1 MEHSLYL
8 TIDHEN
14 KTFCASHQILKPK
27 TKEQKETLEKLQKY
41 PDYIGRIN
49 CYGGSFTY
57 KKVKDINNT
66 PLFLPDDSYLQ
77 HDLLGLITSF
87 FKESLINFDTGIMT
101 SLLDIIF
108 KKYYAENISCPF
120 NFFTFNKETNQYNN
134 EKLIAFFS
142 ANSSAVFEDLKDTVK
157 LYKSNSKLKRIVS
170 DIELKCYQEFNTI
183 EDFEKYSKTLAV

>member
-1 MEHSLYL
+1 
-8 TIDHEN
+8 
-14 KTFCASHQILKPK
+14 
-27 TKEQKETLEKLQKY
+27 
-41 PDYIGRIN
+41 
-49 CYGGSFTY
+49 
-57 KKVKDINNT
+57 
-66 PLFLPDDSYLQ
+66 
-77 HDLLGLITSF
+77 
-87 FKESLINFDTGIMT
+87 MT